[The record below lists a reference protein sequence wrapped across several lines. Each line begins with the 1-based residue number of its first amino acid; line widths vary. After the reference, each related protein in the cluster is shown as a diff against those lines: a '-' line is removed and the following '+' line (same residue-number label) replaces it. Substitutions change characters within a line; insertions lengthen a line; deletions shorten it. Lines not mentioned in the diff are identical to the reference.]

1 MLEDQ
6 ENGMIPLRS
15 YTTDTRDNSK
25 TARRALPL
33 PSGAA
38 KLHEASARRPGRR
51 AVRSASGWISGYGS
65 SLNARRLNCQSE
77 SNVIDYAA
85 S

>member
-1 MLEDQ
+1 MLKDQ

-25 TARRALPL
+25 TARHALPL

-38 KLHEASARRPGRR
+38 KLPKASARRSERR
-51 AVRSASGWISGYGS
+51 AVRSVSGGISGYGS
-65 SLNARRLNCQSE
+65 SLNAR
-77 SNVIDYAA
+77 
-85 S
+85 

>member
-15 YTTDTRDNSK
+15 YTHTRDNSK
-25 TARRALPL
+25 IARRALPL

-38 KLHEASARRPGRR
+38 TLPEASARRSERR
-51 AVRSASGWISGYGS
+51 AVRSVSGWISGYGS
-65 SLNARRLNCQSE
+65 SLNAR
-77 SNVIDYAA
+77 
-85 S
+85 

>member
-15 YTTDTRDNSK
+15 YNTDTCDNSK
-25 TARRALPL
+25 TARRTLPL

-38 KLHEASARRPGRR
+38 TLPEASARRSERR
-51 AVRSASGWISGYGS
+51 SVRSVSGWISGYGS
-65 SLNARRLNCQSE
+65 SLNARRLNRQSE
-77 SNVIDYAA
+77 SNVSDYAA

>member
-15 YTTDTRDNSK
+15 YTTHTRDNSK

-38 KLHEASARRPGRR
+38 TLPEASARRSERR
-51 AVRSASGWISGYGS
+51 AVRSVSGGISGCGS
-65 SLNARRLNCQSE
+65 SLDAR
-77 SNVIDYAA
+77 
-85 S
+85 